1 MDDRDDDDK
10 RRLMTAPEEWGG
22 EQHTD
27 DNNDWLGEASPEDK
41 ADDESPGDGSATKPL
56 IDESGWLTADNAPPE
71 PVFTAPGNNTE
82 PEADWFSENELSS
95 GAEASAGSGGSTASP
110 APTAAPSAAAPG
122 SQAAPKPSTPL
133 PAVDGDR
140 PPQPKEPEIDE
151 DRFSSEDLLTD
162 HKIVGTGS
170 AGKLPLWPTIAGA
183 LAVVLL
189 IMGGWGAVS
198 ERTALQARIVE
209 LEQQTSRLQRPQAN
223 AGAEEEKAAL
233 QAENASLRVQLDSLR
248 EQYTAAQSEIE
259 ALRSPQ
265 EDTISEPDEPATAD
279 LAMAASPDETTTA
292 TAEDAI
298 DEPPAVDTLATPA
311 VVEPEP
317 ATATEPPPA
326 PTGSWFVNVAAYSKP
341 STADDMAGKL
351 RDEGLNAITQTVESG
366 GRTLYR
372 VRAVGFA
379 SQSEARDIAEELEL
393 QYSTGPLWVGKDD
406 SAPGPAREPEPT
418 ESAAAPEE
426 AEEPQMAATDTPV
439 SLPGVSDSGWF
450 IYVDTYDKGL
460 DADNK
465 AQEIEDAGFA
475 AKVAVEYR
483 SGELFYRVQIVGI
496 ATREEGEAIID
507 TLSSRGDMPNL
518 QLRQY

>member
-22 EQHTD
+22 EQDAD
-27 DNNDWLGEASPEDK
+27 DNTDWLNEAAPEDG
-41 ADDESPGDGSATKPL
+41 AEDEPPADGSAAKPL

-71 PVFTAPGNNTE
+71 PVFPAPENNTE
-82 PEADWFSENELSS
+82 PEADWFSENDLSS
-95 GAEASAGSGGSTASP
+95 GTDTSAGDVDR
-110 APTAAPSAAAPG
+110 TAAVAPE
-122 SQAAPKPSTPL
+122 APRSVSEATLTPSTPL
-133 PAVDGDR
+133 PAVDSDK
-140 PPQPKEPEIDE
+140 PLKPAKPEIDE

-162 HKIVGTGS
+162 HKVVGTGS

-189 IMGGWGAVS
+189 IMGGWGAVN

-209 LEQQTSRLQRPQAN
+209 LEQQNSRLQRPLADV
-223 AGAEEEKAAL
+223 GTEEEKAAL

-248 EQYTAAQSEIE
+248 GQYTTAQSEIE

-265 EDTISEPDEPATAD
+265 EETVSEADEPATAD
-279 LAMAASPDETTTA
+279 LAMAAPEATTTP
-292 TAEDAI
+292 TAEAAVD

-317 ATATEPPPA
+317 ATTAEPPPA

-341 STADDMAGKL
+341 STADEMAGKL
-351 RDEGLNAITQTVESG
+351 RDEGFNAITQTVDSG

-379 SQSEARDIAEELEL
+379 SQSEARDIAGELEL
-393 QYSTGPLWVGKDD
+393 QYRTGPLWVGKDD
-406 SAPGPAREPEPT
+406 APPTPAREPERT
-418 ESAAAPEE
+418 ESAPAPEG
-426 AEEPQMAATDTPV
+426 AEELQTEATNTPL
-439 SLPGVSDSGWF
+439 SLPSVSDSGWF

-496 ATREEGEAIID
+496 ASREEGEAIIE
-507 TLSSRGDMPNL
+507 TLGSRGDMPNL